1 MMHLPPFFDR
11 LEHHCGLLLFER
23 LALKYSKTNEA
34 KPNNPIN
41 EMIMIPNSEFC
52 MLISGAEGEPGA

>member
-1 MMHLPPFFDR
+1 LIAWK
-11 LEHHCGLLLFER
+11 HHCGLLLFER